1 MGSRARAM
9 ALLFP
14 CNLLKINANQKPET
28 NSVPNVSIGGTS
40 APVPHEFPTLSAGAK
55 CVGLTAT
62 FWLIY
67 ACDSSQRPIW

>member
-1 MGSRARAM
+1 M

-40 APVPHEFPTLSAGAK
+40 APAPRNFRLFRLVLSALA
-55 CVGLTAT
+55 
-62 FWLIY
+62 
-67 ACDSSQRPIW
+67 